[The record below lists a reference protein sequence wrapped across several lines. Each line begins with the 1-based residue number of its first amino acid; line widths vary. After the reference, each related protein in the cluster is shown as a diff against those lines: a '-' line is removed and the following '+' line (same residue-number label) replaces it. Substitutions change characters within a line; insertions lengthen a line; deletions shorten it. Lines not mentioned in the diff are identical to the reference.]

1 MSASPSG
8 QSNGPTP
15 NGGPPRSQFVRRA
28 KAADPLVARKKPI
41 RRQNVLPNAS
51 GPKRNGVVP
60 GSGRPLPQYPV
71 NGVMPPRGAA
81 PSTMKQENGVGMET
95 DNGGWTHPPTGIFQD
110 YPLVTSKRAL
120 REGMRYHVARFAS
133 KKGVDPQDQNE
144 FTRPVLLHRR
154 DPKQPPPG
162 KAVKDEDTAMADDP
176 IDSKEREKQ
185 EIAKAEKEKQK
196 AADLAQIAP
205 TGNNASALAAKKN
218 QSFRNEKTTQVHRLD
233 KTEEQKKMSDLKYE
247 EALPWHLEDADNKN
261 TWVGNYEA
269 ALSDTNVVLV
279 VEGSTFKMIPVE
291 KWYKFTAKGQFKT
304 FTIEEAETRL
314 AKKTKESRW
323 VMKSNEEKES
333 ARMQQDTRKA
343 MHGLYMVKAESNTFK
358 NAGKSERQDMDDL
371 DFEEGDLFQDDD
383 EQVTVEPDNDEDTKD
398 AKERV
403 KRDRQGANI
412 FDQTNEA
419 DVDEEEEEDKK
430 EQEQRKKLGKE
441 VTKALRKRERNFVY
455 NSDSDHPYSETSD
468 DDTSDEEK
476 QKEIDRKKD
485 EEAKNKI
492 KLESAAKL
500 PSGTSSKGTNTP
512 SGRPKHSDPL
522 KKMKSL
528 KRPGS
533 PNLSESSG
541 NESSRKKPKK
551 KHQSSHASGS
561 STPIPGSRP
570 MSPDPS
576 QPGGSQSPRKSS
588 IVKLTVNPN
597 KVNNIQA
604 SPPNPS
610 PVRSGATSDG
620 EATGGEMSDGAKRK
634 KKIKLVFNNTPGGSR
649 AGSPIPGGAGS
660 RSGSPAAATGSPGRA
675 QSPDLGA
682 VTAEEVIAA
691 LPASGITLKEL
702 LKGFAGRIK
711 TDQDKK
717 HFITLVKDNLK
728 YGSDKLL
735 RRKE

>member
-15 NGGPPRSQFVRRA
+15 NGGPPRQFVRKA

-41 RRQNVLPNAS
+41 RRTNLLPNAS
-51 GPKRNGVVP
+51 GPKRNGMVP

-71 NGVMPPRGAA
+71 NGVIPPRGAG
-81 PSTMKQENGVGMET
+81 PSTMAHPNGAGAET
-95 DNGGWTHPPTGIFQD
+95 GNGGWTHVPSGHFVD
-110 YPLVTSKRAL
+110 FPLVTSKRAL
-120 REGMRYHVARFAS
+120 REGMRYHIARFAS

-162 KAVKDEDTAMADDP
+162 KGIKDEDQVMADDP

-205 TGNNASALAAKKN
+205 TGNNPSALAAKKN

-304 FTIEEAETRL
+304 FTIEEAEAKL
-314 AKKTKESRW
+314 AKKTKEPRW
-323 VMKSNEEKES
+323 VMQSNQDKES
-333 ARMQQDTRKA
+333 AKMAQDTRKA
-343 MHGLYMVKAESNTFK
+343 MHGLYMVKSESNTFK
-358 NAGKSERQDMDDL
+358 NAGKSETQDMDEL

-383 EQVTVEPDNDEDTKD
+383 EQVTIEPDNDEDTKD
-398 AKERV
+398 AKDRV
-403 KRDRQGANI
+403 KRDRQAANI

-500 PSGTSSKGTNTP
+500 PSGTSSQGTNTP

-522 KKMKSL
+522 KKVKNL

-541 NESSRKKPKK
+541 NESSRKKLKK
-551 KHQSSHASGS
+551 KHHSSHASGS

-570 MSPDPS
+570 MSPDSSHPAA
-576 QPGGSQSPRKSS
+576 SQSPRKSS
-588 IVKLTVNPN
+588 IVKLSVNSN
-597 KVNNIQA
+597 KINSIQSA
-604 SPPNPS
+604 GPNPS
-610 PVRSGATSDG
+610 PIRSGAASDG
-620 EATGGEMSDGAKRK
+620 EATGGEMSDGGKRK
-634 KKIKLVFNNTPGGSR
+634 KKIKLVLNSTPNGSR
-649 AGSPIPGGAGS
+649 AGSPNPGAAGS
-660 RSGSPAAATGSPGRA
+660 RSGSPAAAIGSPGRV
-675 QSPDLGA
+675 QPPSPNGVSVQEL
-682 VTAEEVIAA
+682 IAA
-691 LPASGITLKEL
+691 VPASGITIGEL
-702 LKGFAGRIK
+702 LEKFKGRI
-711 TDQDKK
+711 QDKK
-717 HFITLVKDNLK
+717 VFITTVKQNCMF
-728 YGSDKLL
+728 GPDKLL
-735 RRKE
+735 RVKP

>member
-15 NGGPPRSQFVRRA
+15 NGGPPRSQFVRKP
-28 KAADPLVARKKPI
+28 KAADPLVARKKPV
-41 RRQNVLPNAS
+41 RRQNLLPNAS
-51 GPKRNGVVP
+51 RPKRNGIVP
-60 GSGRPLPQYPV
+60 GSGRQLPQYPV
-71 NGVMPPRGAA
+71 NGVMPPRGAG
-81 PSTMKQENGVGMET
+81 PGTVQQQNGMGAET
-95 DNGGWTHPPTGIFQD
+95 ANGGWTNVPIGPFQD
-110 YPLVTSKRAL
+110 YPLVTSKRDL
-120 REGMRYHVARFAS
+120 REGLRYHIARFAA
-133 KKGVDPQDQNE
+133 KKGVDPSDQNE

-162 KAVKDEDTAMADDP
+162 KGIKDEDQIMTEAP

-185 EIAKAEKEKQK
+185 EILKAEKEKQK

-247 EALPWHLEDADNKN
+247 EALPWHFEDADSKN
-261 TWVGNYEA
+261 IWVGNYEA

-291 KWYKFTAKGQFKT
+291 KWYKFTAKGKFEP
-304 FTIEEAETRL
+304 FTIEEAEASF
-314 AKKTKESRW
+314 AKKSKESRW

-333 ARMQQDTRKA
+333 ARMAQDSKKA
-343 MHGLYMVKAESNTFK
+343 MHGLFTVKAESNTFK
-358 NAGKSERQDMDDL
+358 NAGKSETQDMDDL

-383 EQVTVEPDNDEDTKD
+383 EQVTVEPDNDEDAKD
-398 AKERV
+398 AQERV
-403 KRDRQGANI
+403 KRDRQAANV
-412 FDQTNEA
+412 FDQANEA

-455 NSDSDHPYSETSD
+455 NSDSDHPYSESSD

-485 EEAKNKI
+485 EEAKNKV
-492 KLESAAKL
+492 KLESASKL

-522 KKMKSL
+522 KKVKSL

-551 KHQSSHASGS
+551 KHQSSRASGS

-570 MSPDPS
+570 MSPEPS
-576 QPGGSQSPRKSS
+576 QPGGSQDPRKSS

-597 KVNNIQA
+597 KVSNIQSA
-604 SPPNPS
+604 PPNPS

-620 EATGGEMSDGAKRK
+620 EATGGEMSDGGKK
-634 KKIKLVFNNTPGGSR
+634 KKIKLVFTGTPNGSR
-649 AGSPIPGGAGS
+649 AGSPAPGASGS
-660 RSGSPAAATGSPGRA
+660 RSGSPAAAPGGSPGRA
-675 QSPDLGA
+675 QSPGA
-682 VTAEEVIAA
+682 GPVQAYEVLAA
-691 LPASGITLKEL
+691 LPASGITLKDL
-702 LKGFAGRIK
+702 LKGFAGRVQS
-711 TDQDKK
+711 DQDKK
-717 HFITLVKDNLK
+717 HFISLVKDNSK
-728 YGSDKLL
+728 YGPDKLL
-735 RRKE
+735 RPR